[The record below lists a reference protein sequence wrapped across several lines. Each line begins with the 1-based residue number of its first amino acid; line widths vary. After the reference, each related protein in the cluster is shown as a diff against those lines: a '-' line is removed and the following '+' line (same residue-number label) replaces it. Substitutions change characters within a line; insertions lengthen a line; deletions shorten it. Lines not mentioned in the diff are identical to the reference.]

1 MAYEKVADR
10 IIIQTS
16 RIGAVIWLTILCGI
30 TIGWQWIVFGMP
42 QNLNELMAHDKGLV
56 GNIGLGPVFFLVA
69 GLPVFL
75 IPGIVK
81 NLQIAVAG
89 RTIIIDG
96 AAKTISKNGKE
107 LLRFQ
112 EIRNFNFKT
121 MEDST
126 IVLDIILLNGKKVKL
141 GKLGP
146 SGKRDT
152 YKTDIREVVQYSQ
165 KTLDELPR
173 KDSTGKVFAI
183 IHYIIL
189 VISILLF
196 IGAVYAVASS
206 VVFGLLGTTTSG
218 KVIDIKKETVERIK
232 ESGRVGRPRKKVRTE
247 SEIYTFTVEYQDSN
261 GTMHQFETSAL
272 NTHQG
277 SSVTVVYLSF
287 WPQYARVKSFSGMW
301 GAFVIL
307 LVFGVILFC
316 VSQMFN
322 EKFFEK
328 MKMRK
333 ERKENTKKN
342 N

>member
-1 MAYEKVADR
+1 
-10 IIIQTS
+10 
-16 RIGAVIWLTILCGI
+16 
-30 TIGWQWIVFGMP
+30 
-42 QNLNELMAHDKGLV
+42 
-56 GNIGLGPVFFLVA
+56 
-69 GLPVFL
+69 
-75 IPGIVK
+75 
-81 NLQIAVAG
+81 
-89 RTIIIDG
+89 
-96 AAKTISKNGKE
+96 
-107 LLRFQ
+107 
-112 EIRNFNFKT
+112 

-261 GTMHQFETSAL
+261 GTMHRSETSAL

-322 EKFFEK
+322 ENFFEK
-328 MKMRK
+328 MKMREREKGKHK
-333 ERKENTKKN
+333 EE
-342 N
+342 